1 MSNFFKSLPFR
12 LLIAIGIGLIIGS
25 IATEGAIDVVM
36 SIRHISSQIVMF
48 CVPLITLGAVA
59 PSIARMGKNASKL
72 LGFSLALAYVSA
84 AGAAV
89 FALASA
95 RTIIPLFRIADE
107 VEPLRS
113 LPSMTFEL
121 NIPPVMPVM
130 SALVLALML
139 GLATVWA
146 ESKTWSNLLEE
157 FYNMILIIVR
167 RIVIPI
173 LPIFIGATFATLAY
187 DGRFAHRLPVFLP
200 VILLIIVLHFVWL
213 GILYLIAGVYT
224 GKKPWDVIRHYG
236 PAWFTAA
243 GTMSSAATLP
253 VALRCASNSKILDK
267 NMVNFG
273 IPLFS
278 YIHMP
283 GSVISILTLSSAVS
297 LVLYGQLPAL
307 GTMILFSSL
316 VCVFAVAAPGVPGGV
331 LMASMGLITAILGF
345 SPEATALMLAIFAL
359 QDSFGTA
366 CNISSD
372 GPQIMILSKYAN
384 KHGLAAT
391 VSKDAPYSH

>member
-1 MSNFFKSLPFR
+1 MSNFFKSLPFK
-12 LLIAIGIGLIIGS
+12 LLVAIGIGLLIGLNAS
-25 IATEGAIDVVM
+25 EGVIDVVM

-48 CVPLITLGAVA
+48 CVPLITIGAVA

-72 LGFSLALAYVSA
+72 LGFSLVLAYASA
-84 AGAAV
+84 AAAAV
-89 FALASA
+89 FAITAAFS
-95 RTIIPLFRIADE
+95 IIPLFTIADE
-107 VEPLRS
+107 VEALRS

-121 NIPPVMPVM
+121 NIPPIMATM
-130 SALVLALML
+130 SALVLALMI
-139 GLATVWA
+139 GLSVVWT
-146 ESKTWSNLLEE
+146 ESKNFANLLEE
-157 FYNMILIIVR
+157 FYNMVMMIVR
-167 RIVIPI
+167 KVIIPI
-173 LPIFIGATFATLAY
+173 LPIFIGATFAVLAY
-187 DGRFAHRLPVFLP
+187 DGRFTHRLPVFLP
-200 VILLIIVLHFVWL
+200 VILLIIALHFTWI
-213 GILYLIAGVYT
+213 GILYIIAAAYT
-224 GKKPWDVIRHYG
+224 KKKPIDVIRHYG

-297 LVLYGQLPAL
+297 LVLYGQLPEL
-307 GTMILFSSL
+307 GTMLLFASL

-345 SPEATALMLAIFAL
+345 GEDGTALMLAIFAL

-372 GPQIMILSKYAN
+372 GPQIMVLSKYAG
-384 KHGLAAT
+384 KHGIGDT
-391 VSKDAPYSH
+391 SGSIF

>member
-1 MSNFFKSLPFR
+1 MSNFFKSLPFK
-12 LLIAIGIGLIIGS
+12 LLVAIGIGLLIGLNAS
-25 IATEGAIDVVM
+25 EGIIDVVM
-36 SIRHISSQIVMF
+36 SIRHISGQIVMF
-48 CVPLITLGAVA
+48 CVPLITIGAVA

-72 LGFSLALAYVSA
+72 LGFSLLLAYVSA
-84 AGAAV
+84 AAAAV
-89 FALASA
+89 FAITAAFS
-95 RTIIPLFRIADE
+95 IIPLFAIADE
-107 VEPLRS
+107 VVALRS

-121 NIPPVMPVM
+121 NIPPIMPTM
-130 SALVLALML
+130 SALFLALMI
-139 GLATVWA
+139 GLSVVWT
-146 ESKTWSNLLEE
+146 ESKGFASLLEE
-157 FYNMILIIVR
+157 FYNMIMMIVR
-167 RIVIPI
+167 KIIIPI
-173 LPIFIGATFATLAY
+173 LPIFIGATFAVLAY
-187 DGRFAHRLPVFLP
+187 DGRFTHRLPVFLP
-200 VILLIIVLHFVWL
+200 VILLIIALHFIWIA
-213 GILYLIAGVYT
+213 ILYIIAAVYT
-224 GKKPWDVIRHYG
+224 KQKPMEVIRHYG

-283 GSVISILTLSSAVS
+283 GSVISILTLSSGVS
-297 LVLYGQLPAL
+297 MVLYGQLPEL
-307 GTMILFSSL
+307 STMILFASL

-345 SPEATALMLAIFAL
+345 GEDGTALMLAIFAL

-372 GPQIMILSKYAN
+372 GPQIMVLSKYAG
-384 KHGLAAT
+384 KHGL
-391 VSKDAPYSH
+391 KDTSGPVF